1 MKRFQLETKTL
12 AAFMHD
18 IHVRCPQCEQR
29 ADIVMNETLRLSCLA
44 CGLVRTYTGIGFRM
58 GGGAFDPFFRLPL
71 YLQTNCCGHVLWAY
85 NRDHLAYMRAYVEAD
100 IRTSDGENSSIE
112 SRLPKWM
119 KQKHNRED
127 VLRAIKRLE
136 IIYEK
141 G

>member
-1 MKRFQLETKTL
+1 MNRFQLKTKTL
-12 AAFMHD
+12 VAFMHD

-29 ADIVMNETLRLSCLA
+29 ADIVRKETLRLSCLA
-44 CGLVRTYTGIGFRM
+44 CGYMCMYTEGVYRT
-58 GGGAFDPFFRLPL
+58 GGGAFDPFFQLPL
-71 YLQTNCCGHVLWAY
+71 YLQTNCCGHILWAY
-85 NRDHLAYMRAYVEAD
+85 NRDHLANMRAYVEAD
-100 IRTSDGENSSIE
+100 IRTSDGENSSVE

-136 IIYEK
+136 IICEK

>member
-1 MKRFQLETKTL
+1 VGARSILSFGYRF
-12 AAFMHD
+12 
-18 IHVRCPQCEQR
+18 
-29 ADIVMNETLRLSCLA
+29 
-44 CGLVRTYTGIGFRM
+44 
-58 GGGAFDPFFRLPL
+58 
-71 YLQTNCCGHVLWAY
+71 AY
-85 NRDHLAYMRAYVEAD
+85 NLDHLAYMRAYVEAD

-136 IIYEK
+136 IICEK